1 MATGIAACCDFEE
14 EVIFLMMRSG
24 RLLTGLVLAS
34 AALPSLAFSH
44 SRRGPTSQ
52 HSFSKH
58 ATKPVARPTGQRT
71 IDDGRATQIQTA
83 LTGAGYMQGEPTGHW
98 DSSTQ
103 AAMQRYQSDH
113 GWQTKL
119 MPDSRAIIKLGLGPS
134 GSADSSALASSMN
147 DKAETSFPGRP

>member
-1 MATGIAACCDFEE
+1 
-14 EVIFLMMRSG
+14 MMRSG
-24 RLLTGLVLAS
+24 RLLTGLVLVS
-34 AALPSLAFSH
+34 AALPSFAYSH

-52 HSFSKH
+52 HSFPKR
-58 ATKPVARPTGQRT
+58 ANKPVARPAGQRT
-71 IDDGRATQIQTA
+71 IDDSRATQIQTA

-119 MPDSRAIIKLGLGPS
+119 IPDSRAIIKLGLGPS
-134 GSADSSALASSMN
+134 GSAESSAVVSSMN
-147 DKAETSFPGRP
+147 DKAEASFPIQP